1 MKKRLSVTALA
12 AAIATL
18 PAGAQD
24 LEERVSSIEESL
36 IGATEVSIGGYV
48 KLDAQ
53 MSRFNRGNRAAAG
66 IGDDFM
72 VPSTIPTDGSNS
84 QINND
89 FHAKESR
96 INFGTSTETDAGE
109 VSTFIEVDFLGS
121 AQGDERVTNSYSPRL
136 RHAFLTFNDFTFGQ
150 TWTTFM
156 DVRSLPEHLDFVGP
170 VAHDFARNPQIRYS
184 PGNWDFALENPEST
198 VYTNEVGRN
207 TAEADEDIDE
217 IGLTASYDNNRVPD
231 AVVRYNVPVDT
242 GSLSLSA
249 IGREIAY
256 SDSVLN
262 DGDSSRESAYGYG
275 LAANAR
281 LPVGDTGNDVRVKLS
296 GGNAM
301 GRYLGLNAFRA
312 AQIEEDGDVDL
323 IDQFGATVA
332 YHHNW
337 NTQWRSNVSGSYAEA
352 DNPSSAADGVAKS
365 YSSAHANLIY
375 SPVENLDLG
384 GELIWGQRENENG
397 VRGELNRVQF
407 SAKLGF

>member
-1 MKKRLSVTALA
+1 
-12 AAIATL
+12 
-18 PAGAQD
+18 
-24 LEERVSSIEESL
+24 
-36 IGATEVSIGGYV
+36 
-48 KLDAQ
+48 
-53 MSRFNRGNRAAAG
+53 
-66 IGDDFM
+66 M

-96 INFGTSTETDAGE
+96 INFATTTDTDAGE
-109 VSTFIEVDFLGS
+109 VSTFVELDFLGS
-121 AQGDERVTNSYSPRL
+121 AQGDERVTNSYSPRI
-136 RHAFLTFNDFTFGQ
+136 RHAFFTFNDFTFGQ

-170 VAHDFARNPQIRYS
+170 VGHDFARNPQIRYS

-198 VYTNEVGRN
+198 VYNSQ
-207 TAEADEDIDE
+207 AAQAADEDLE
-217 IGLTASYDNNRVPD
+217 ATASYDNNRVPD
-231 AVVRYNVPVDT
+231 AVVRYRVPMDS

-249 IGREIAY
+249 MGREIAY
-256 SDSVLN
+256 SDSALN
-262 DGDSSRESAYGYG
+262 PDGSTRESAYGYG
-275 LAANAR
+275 LAANAK
-281 LPVGDTGNDVRVKLS
+281 LPVGDKGNDVRLKLS

-312 AQIEEDGDVDL
+312 AQIEDDGDVEL
-323 IDQFGATVA
+323 IDQMGATVA

-337 NTQWRSNVSGSYAEA
+337 NAQWRSNVSGSYAEA
-352 DNPSSAADGVAKS
+352 DNPSSVADNTAKS

-384 GELIWGQRENENG
+384 GELIWGQRENEDG
-397 VRGELNRVQF
+397 ARGELNRLQF

>member
-1 MKKRLSVTALA
+1 MNKRLSVTALA
-12 AAIATL
+12 AAIAAV
-18 PAGAQD
+18 PASAQD

-36 IGATEVSIGGYV
+36 VGATEVSIGGYV

-53 MSRFNRGNRAAAG
+53 MSRFNRGNRAAVG

-72 VPSTIPTDGSNS
+72 VPSTIPTNDSNS

-96 INFGTSTETDAGE
+96 INFGTTTDTDMGE

-121 AQGDERVTNSYSPRL
+121 AQGNERVTNSYSPRL
-136 RHAFLTFNDFTFGQ
+136 RHAFLTYNDFTFGQ

-198 VYTNEVGRN
+198 VYETNGN
-207 TAEADEDIDE
+207 P
-217 IGLTASYDNNRVPD
+217 ASYDNNRVPD
-231 AVVRYNVPVDT
+231 AVVRYNVPMDA

-249 IGREIAY
+249 MGREIAY
-256 SDSVLN
+256 TE
-262 DGDSSRESAYGYG
+262 GDASRESAYGYG

-281 LPVGDTGNDVRVKLS
+281 LPVGDSGNDLRLKLS

-312 AQIEEDGDVDL
+312 AQIEDDGDVDL
-323 IDQFGATVA
+323 IDQAGATVA
-332 YHHNW
+332 YRQVW
-337 NTQWRSNVSGSYAEA
+337 DAQWRSNFSASYAEA
-352 DNPSSAADGVAKS
+352 DNPDTVAGGTAKS